1 MSALRELPYGHFRM
15 PRKKE
20 FTFEEAAD
28 LTNEDW
34 VQSYEQAGV
43 AIRDIVAGRVVV
55 EWFGAS
61 SILEDMIDLIYTFFD
76 HERENW
82 TQWKDKHRRMER
94 NFAKNLYNAI
104 IAVNKNIDWYNKGA
118 NPPVDRKTFYKLMLC
133 WMFEPFRNH
142 LNKRQRKTA

>member
-1 MSALRELPYGHFRM
+1 MSALRELSYGRFRM

-20 FTFEEAAD
+20 FTFEDTAD

-34 VQSYEQAGV
+34 VQSYERAGV
-43 AIRDIVAGRVVV
+43 AI
-55 EWFGAS
+55 
-61 SILEDMIDLIYTFFD
+61 
-76 HERENW
+76 RENW
-82 TQWKDKHRRMER
+82 TQWKDKYRRMER

-142 LNKRQRKTA
+142 LNKRQKENSMKTFEFD